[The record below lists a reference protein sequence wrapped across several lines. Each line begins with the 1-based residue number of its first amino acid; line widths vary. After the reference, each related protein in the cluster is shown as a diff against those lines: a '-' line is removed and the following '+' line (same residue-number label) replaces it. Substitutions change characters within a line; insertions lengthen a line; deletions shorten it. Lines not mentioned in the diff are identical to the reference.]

1 MGKLLLIHQDHQFL
15 QCNQRQNGA
24 VVLLGWTRQ
33 SSTPPAPHLYRAGA
47 KNTVF
52 PPPETKTFQLEDG
65 SIRVEVGEFW
75 KVVSSWHLTEVAENQ
90 LIQAYREHYTK

>member
-1 MGKLLLIHQDHQFL
+1 MGKLCFHTKTASTCRPGKIDWSVYFSSMAETTPNTPSTRHTQDW
-15 QCNQRQNGA
+15 R
-24 VVLLGWTRQ
+24 
-33 SSTPPAPHLYRAGA
+33 

-52 PPPETKTFQLEDG
+52 PPPETKTYQLEDG

-90 LIQAYREHYTK
+90 LIQAYREHYSK